1 MKYTFQDSV
10 DLPVQR
16 DFIQDLRDFID
27 VAKKVLSLENL
38 AIEMNDEIKTETIS
52 VEKRLND
59 LDKFENDV
67 NTFIDNIS
75 KDVEAREILECRNT
89 LLDTCTTL
97 TTKNRKNLKEEF
109 KKRVKVLEH
118 EVLRVESE
126 IISALSPFFEASV
139 YGTEK
144 KYTASMENGLLKGKL
159 RASVAGMEYQSDL
172 AFVNEVLTVQKVS
185 GNLFLPTWTKSG
197 LLHKEDKVKMVD
209 VSDFVVLSVNYEGD
223 EHIDAVFENKKPGRT
238 FKVSR
243 DDATCHVYYDGYDI
257 TADNTLIKSL
267 KLEDVIALLNELKTY
282 IEIYIKSQ
290 TLEKVLLDGEDAVK
304 NNVVFDC
311 LKLIAE
317 RYGEIIRECLE
328 RGYVKNEI
336 TIKIEQADGARTE
349 KYISKEEAFDQ
360 LSEIGSEGIE
370 LADILGVEMS
380 EG

>member
-16 DFIQDLRDFID
+16 DFIQDLRDFIE

-38 AIEMNDEIKTETIS
+38 AIEMNDETKTEMVSI
-52 VEKRLND
+52 EKRLND

-67 NTFIDNIS
+67 INFIDNLS

-89 LLDTCTTL
+89 LLDTCATL
-97 TTKNRKNLKEEF
+97 ATKNRVNLKEDF
-109 KKRVKVLEH
+109 KRRKKVLEH

-144 KYTASMENGLLKGKL
+144 KYAASMDNGLLKGKL

-172 AFVNEVLTVQKVS
+172 SFVNEVLTVQKVS

-209 VSDFVVLSVNYEGD
+209 VSDFVVVSVNHEGD
-223 EHIDAVFENKKPGRT
+223 EHIDAVFENKKQGHT

-243 DDATCHVYYDGYDI
+243 DDAIYHVYYDGNDI

-267 KLEDVIALLNELKTY
+267 KLEDVTTLLNELKTY
-282 IEIYIKSQ
+282 IEIYIRSQ
-290 TLEKVLLDGEDAVK
+290 TLKKVLLDGEDAVK

-317 RYGEIIRECLE
+317 RYGEIIRECIE

-349 KYISKEEAFDQ
+349 KYISTEEASDQ
-360 LSEIGSEGIE
+360 LSEIGEGIE
-370 LADILGVEMS
+370 LAEILGFKMS
-380 EG
+380 

>member
-16 DFIQDLRDFID
+16 DFIQDLRDFIE

-38 AIEMNDEIKTETIS
+38 AIEMNDETKTETLSI
-52 VEKRLND
+52 EKRLND

-67 NTFIDNIS
+67 INFIDNIS

-89 LLDTCTTL
+89 LLDKCATL
-97 TTKNRKNLKEEF
+97 ATKNRVNLKEDF
-109 KKRVKVLEH
+109 KRRKKVLEH
-118 EVLRVESE
+118 EILRVESE

-139 YGTEK
+139 YGAEK
-144 KYTASMENGLLKGKL
+144 KYTASMDNGLLKGKL
-159 RASVAGMEYQSDL
+159 RASIAGMEYQSDL
-172 AFVNEVLTVQKVS
+172 SFVNEVLTVQEVS
-185 GNLFLPTWTKSG
+185 GNLFLPTWIKSG
-197 LLHKEDKVKMVD
+197 LLHKENKVKMVD
-209 VSDFVVLSVNYEGD
+209 VSDFVVVSFNHEGD
-223 EHIDAVFENKKPGRT
+223 EHIDAVFENKKSEHT

-243 DDATCHVYYDGYDI
+243 DDATYHVYYDGNDI

-267 KLEDVIALLNELKTY
+267 KLEDVTTLLNELKTY
-282 IEIYIKSQ
+282 IEIYIRSQ

-311 LKLIAE
+311 LKFIAE
-317 RYGEIIRECLE
+317 RYGEIIRECIE

-336 TIKIEQADGARTE
+336 TIKIEQADSARTE

-360 LSEIGSEGIE
+360 LSEIGEGIE
-370 LADILGVEMS
+370 LAEILGFKMS
-380 EG
+380 